1 MVTGVLAL
9 LIIDKIG
16 RKKLIYYGVSGMIIS
31 LIAIGIYF
39 LAGEKVGLSNT
50 YLLFKFRKC

>member
-1 MVTGVLAL
+1 M

-39 LAGEKVGLSNT
+39 LAGEKVG
-50 YLLFKFRKC
+50 FI